1 MEKLLSELS
10 KLSVEELRI
19 AIDKMHPIDADEI
32 YNILFTTKVINDKL
46 DTIKGLPVVMTV
58 GTEEY

>member
-1 MEKLLSELS
+1 MEELLSELS

-32 YNILFTTKVINDKL
+32 YNILFTTKL
-46 DTIKGLPVVMTV
+46 
-58 GTEEY
+58 

>member
-10 KLSVEELRI
+10 QLSVKELRI
-19 AIDKMHPIDADEI
+19 AIDNMHPIDSDEI

-46 DTIKGLPVVMTV
+46 DTIK
-58 GTEEY
+58 